1 MRKIGVRKPGLTAM
15 VVLAIGVS
23 GLIAIVIGA
32 VIMEAEDRNSWVS
45 AALIGIGLFVAIM
58 GLPFSAVFFIGRGV
72 YRRVARGEGAT
83 ARWTLTPDEL
93 AAFRTGDARRSAFG
107 PDYLSDYTAPATCP
121 PGGLHVIFVP
131 NGVMIGDVY
140 FGLSNTG
147 LVRFSGLQMLQH
159 DLLAIEFRI
168 LYTSVRG
175 ATVQRYL
182 TESVLLRV
190 PVARNATE
198 DAARVL
204 THFEKVLRREI
215 IVDPGFWPL
224 RIKIGLWSAAIC
236 GLISATGYMNWS
248 PATSLENPV
257 PEIMMGGGAICAI
270 AGLLL
275 AAGAWILSRRQ
286 RGR

>member
-1 MRKIGVRKPGLTAM
+1 MRKIGVRRPGLTAV

-32 VIMEAEDRNSWVS
+32 VIMKAEGQETWVS
-45 AALIGIGLFVAIM
+45 AALIGIGLFAAIM
-58 GLPFSAVFFIGRGV
+58 GLPFSALFFIGQGV
-72 YRRVARGEGAT
+72 YRRVARREGAM

-93 AAFRTGDARRSAFG
+93 EAFRAGDARRSALG

-121 PGGLHVIFVP
+121 PGGLDVIFVP

-147 LVRFSGLQMLQH
+147 LVRFAGLKMLQH
-159 DLLAIEFRI
+159 DMLAIEFRI

-175 ATVQRYL
+175 ATVQRYV

-190 PVARNATE
+190 PIARNATE
-198 DAARVL
+198 DAARVF

-215 IVDPGFWPL
+215 IVNPGFWPV
-224 RIKIGLWSAAIC
+224 RIRIGLWSAAIC
-236 GLISATGYMNWS
+236 GLISATGYAFWS

-257 PEIMMGGGAICAI
+257 PEIMMGGGAIFAI
-270 AGLLL
+270 AGLIL
-275 AAGAWILSRRQ
+275 AAAAWIQYRRH